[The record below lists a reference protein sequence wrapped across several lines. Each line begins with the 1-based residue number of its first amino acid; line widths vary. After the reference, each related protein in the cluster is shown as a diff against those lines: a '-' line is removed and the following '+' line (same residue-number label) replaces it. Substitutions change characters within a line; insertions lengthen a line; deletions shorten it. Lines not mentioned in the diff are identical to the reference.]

1 MLSIPSSISRL
12 ICCSSSRSEGF
23 SRFPFGVGSVGVNL
37 DLEPVQKEEFYPFIE
52 SVENV
57 IECNCVTGEYSMLI
71 EVKFLDTEELDEFIN
86 TLQKFGKTSTQ
97 IVFSTPVEHRG
108 LPVHSGFDA

>member
-1 MLSIPSSISRL
+1 MQLCDR
-12 ICCSSSRSEGF
+12 R
-23 SRFPFGVGSVGVNL
+23 V
-37 DLEPVQKEEFYPFIE
+37 FYAHR
-52 SVENV
+52 
-57 IECNCVTGEYSMLI
+57 GE
-71 EVKFLDTEELDEFIN
+71 VLDTEELDEFIN

>member
-1 MLSIPSSISRL
+1 MIPLLS
-12 ICCSSSRSEGF
+12 
-23 SRFPFGVGSVGVNL
+23 NL

>member
-1 MLSIPSSISRL
+1 MESKGIIK
-12 ICCSSSRSEGF
+12 GYHAA
-23 SRFPFGVGSVGVNL
+23 VDSVNLGYKIKAFVNL

-71 EVKFLDTEELDEFIN
+71 EVEFLNTEELDDFIT

-97 IVFSTPVEHRG
+97 IVFSTPVEHSG

>member
-1 MLSIPSSISRL
+1 MQLCDR
-12 ICCSSSRSEGF
+12 RVF
-23 SRFPFGVGSVGVNL
+23 YAHRV
-37 DLEPVQKEEFYPFIE
+37 EFL
-52 SVENV
+52 N
-57 IECNCVTGEYSMLI
+57 
-71 EVKFLDTEELDEFIN
+71 TEELDDFIN

>member
-1 MLSIPSSISRL
+1 MQLCDR
-12 ICCSSSRSEGF
+12 RVFYAHRG
-23 SRFPFGVGSVGVNL
+23 GVLN
-37 DLEPVQKEEFYPFIE
+37 
-52 SVENV
+52 
-57 IECNCVTGEYSMLI
+57 
-71 EVKFLDTEELDEFIN
+71 TEELDDFIN

>member
-1 MLSIPSSISRL
+1 MQLCDR
-12 ICCSSSRSEGF
+12 R
-23 SRFPFGVGSVGVNL
+23 V
-37 DLEPVQKEEFYPFIE
+37 FYAHR
-52 SVENV
+52 
-57 IECNCVTGEYSMLI
+57 GEVLN
-71 EVKFLDTEELDEFIN
+71 TEELDDFIN

>member
-1 MLSIPSSISRL
+1 VQLCDR
-12 ICCSSSRSEGF
+12 RVFYAHRG
-23 SRFPFGVGSVGVNL
+23 GVLN
-37 DLEPVQKEEFYPFIE
+37 
-52 SVENV
+52 
-57 IECNCVTGEYSMLI
+57 
-71 EVKFLDTEELDEFIN
+71 TEELDDFIN